1 MSQYSELMGSF
12 LRTGNFPLEA
22 NYIFATEEALK
33 EFYSDPINATTLHK
47 GLLRVVENG
56 GDGQQALYWV
66 VPKQTN
72 DELEFVK
79 LIENIDIDNLETT
92 LEDLK
97 STLEQEIQD
106 RKDADKA
113 IWGRDDITNI
123 PDDLNS
129 INDLSQAVSKLLEEL
144 ENQKEYNTYLQ
155 DAVQAIAGT
164 EEKDIVKYLQTLPYT
179 SLTEISTALN
189 KFLNEF
195 DETNTQINTLPELLK
210 FLEGFTDSD
219 TLIEAVD
226 KLFADFLGDPL
237 PSKQFRTL
245 RGVEDFVRELK
256 ADSENTDANLQT
268 ELDQTQ
274 VGVGLSGDGSFS
286 PDQETHHLKEATSV
300 MNALKI
306 LDGLVNEAINNCNL
320 EVESSRTVN
329 LRLSKGA
336 TANVL
341 TAKVKVST
349 ENGNQIVEK
358 DNGIYCNISV
368 DYDSGVLT
376 IRVNGNI
383 ISQINFG
390 LQGIVESAQY
400 NSDTESIEIVF
411 KLPNEQTQKVV
422 IPVGSLIRE
431 WDVENHENSVIELIK
446 TVATGTGTD
455 KLSADVRLYQDKYQ
469 ILRKEGNTLYVEGT
483 TDNLTHHDQTLSTVI
498 DALDKEVD
506 TKAPIN
512 NPIFTGIVQV
522 QDPPQI
528 GDSSNRIPTT
538 NWVIQTVEKSFGTD
552 LSGHITDYN
561 NPHKVTAEQTG
572 AYSKEETDSLLDKK
586 ADLIDGKIPI
596 DQIPDDIAGTI
607 HNEGE
612 WDAST
617 NSPQLNPYDPD
628 KDGSQYIVSTGGEF
642 NGITYEPGD
651 MILNVDGKWYKIDNT
666 DEVTSVNGMKGDVVI
681 GIDDIEGL
689 RQELNTSSS
698 DLTEITNKIE
708 EIQQNFEENINN
720 IQESLDDKADLVE
733 GKIPE
738 SQIPDSLKGC
748 VKYIGKYDAANNN
761 PTLTISEPDKEG
773 WYYIVYEP
781 GRQFGLDFKVGDWI
795 VNSGGT
801 WTKVTNS
808 AVTSINGKTG
818 DLILTPDDIEGFEDY
833 RDQIT
838 ELNVSLGQIATNLS
852 NHIRDYQ
859 NPHNVTK
866 EQVGLGNVDNTA
878 DKDKP
883 ISDATQEAL
892 DNKSDVGHTHDASE
906 IVGLDQS
913 PIIKDVVTDEDQLP
927 EDASEGDQYIIMT
940 TDGTGKKHF
949 ILAIYKDGKW
959 EQNNT
964 DYGTITSIPGKG
976 SYQLTE
982 NGMIRILNAND
993 YKYFYD
999 KLWAETQDLV
1009 QSIEWD
1015 ESTDTQIRLKVTSK
1029 KSYAAPN
1036 TDEATQ
1042 PTVEPVVSYIN
1053 IEKERF
1059 LSSAYSR
1066 PATEQDV
1073 TNGYASKVGVPVL
1086 VLELTTG
1093 DEVVIDLTDTLNI
1106 YDPIDTNS
1114 VQMSVSDWTGD
1125 ASTSYKI
1132 SSNLKI
1138 DSTTNDSSDVKLT
1151 INESGLSA
1159 TLIWG
1164 DYD

>member
-79 LIENIDIDNLETT
+79 LIENIDIDNLESTLKDLQDT
-92 LEDLK
+92 LEK
-97 STLEQEIQD
+97 EIQE

-123 PDDLNS
+123 PDNLNS
-129 INDLSQAVSKLLEEL
+129 INDLSQAVSELLTEIEE
-144 ENQKEYNTYLQ
+144 QKEFVNSLQ

-164 EEKDIVKYLQTLPYT
+164 EEADIVAYLQTLPYK
-179 SLTEISTALN
+179 SLTELSTALN
-189 KFLNEF
+189 KFLNET
-195 DETNTQINTLPELLK
+195 DDTNNQINTLPELLK

-219 TLIEAVD
+219 TLISAVD

-237 PSKQFRTL
+237 PSTQFRTL

-256 ADSENTDANLQT
+256 SESENTDDNLQT

-274 VGVGLSGDGSFS
+274 IGVGLSGDGSFS
-286 PDQETHHLKEATSV
+286 PDQETYHLKEATSV

-306 LDGLVNEAINNCNL
+306 LDGLVNQAINNCNL
-320 EVESSRTVN
+320 EVKSSNTIN
-329 LRLSKGA
+329 LKLAKGA
-336 TANVL
+336 TSNVL
-341 TAKVKVST
+341 TAKVNLSS
-349 ENGNQIVEK
+349 ENGNQIVSRE
-358 DNGIYCNISV
+358 NGLYFNLTA
-368 DYDSGVLT
+368 DYDAGILT

-383 ISQINFG
+383 ISQLNFG
-390 LQGIVESAQY
+390 LGSIVEKAQY
-400 NSDTESIEIVF
+400 NPDTESIEIVF
-411 KLPNEQTQKVV
+411 KLVDETTQTVV

-431 WDVENHENSVIELIK
+431 WEVDNAGTSVVELTK
-446 TVATGTGTD
+446 TVSSGSGTD
-455 KLSADVRLYQDKYQ
+455 KLSADVRLYEDKHQ
-469 ILRKEGNTLYVEGT
+469 ILKKEGNALFVEGT
-483 TDNLTHHDQTLSTVI
+483 TDNITHHDQTLSTVI
-498 DALDKEVD
+498 DQINEELE

-528 GDSSNRIPTT
+528 GDSSNRVPTT

-561 NPHKVTAEQTG
+561 NPHKVTAGQTG

-596 DQIPDDIAGTI
+596 DQIPDDIAGAI

-612 WDAST
+612 WNAST
-617 NSPQLNPYDPD
+617 NSPQLNPYEPD
-628 KDGSQYIVSTGGEF
+628 KNGSQYIVSTGGEF

-681 GIDDIEGL
+681 GIDDIDGL
-689 RQELNTSSS
+689 RQELSNQSG
-698 DLTEITNKIE
+698 DLTEITNKIDQLE
-708 EIQQNFEENINN
+708 ETFNENITN
-720 IQESLDDKADLVE
+720 IQETLDDKADLVD

-738 SQIPDSLKGC
+738 NQIPDSIKGC
-748 VKYIGKYDAANNN
+748 VKYIGRYDAANNN
-761 PTLTISEPDKEG
+761 PNLSVSEPDKEG

-781 GRQFGLDFKVGDWI
+781 GRQFGYDFKVGDWI

-818 DLILTPDDIEGFEDY
+818 DLILTPDDVEGFEDY
-833 RDQIT
+833 REQIT

-892 DNKSDVGHTHDASE
+892 DNKSDIGHTHEASE

-913 PIIKDVVTDEDQLP
+913 PIIKGFLTDSEQLP
-927 EDASEGDQYIIMT
+927 AQATEGDQYIIMT
-940 TDGTGKKHF
+940 TGSGGKTEYV
-949 ILAIYKDGKW
+949 LAIYKDGEW
-959 EQNNT
+959 EQNPT
-964 DYGTITSIPGKG
+964 DSGTIATVPNGD
-976 SYQLTE
+976 SYRLTD
-982 NGMIRILNAND
+982 NGLIRILDADD

-999 KLWAETQDLV
+999 KIWSETQNLV
-1009 QSIEWD
+1009 ESIEWD
-1015 ESTDTQIRLKVTSK
+1015 ESTDTQIRLKITSK

-1036 TDEATQ
+1036 TEEATQ
-1042 PTVEPVVSYIN
+1042 PQVTPVVSYIN

-1059 LSSAYSR
+1059 MSSAYSR
-1066 PATEQDV
+1066 PATQEDV
-1073 TNGYASKVGVPVL
+1073 TNGYASAEGVPVL
-1086 VLELTTG
+1086 VIELTTG
-1093 DEVVIDLTDTLNI
+1093 DEVVIDLSDTLNI